1 MIIDISPLI
10 HPAMPVWPGDAP
22 VTFTRT
28 ASIGSDSPVNVSQ
41 IGMSVHT
48 GAHVDAPFHFDA
60 DGQGIDEVALS
71 IFVGACRV
79 IDLAGAR
86 GVIAPEQ
93 IVARLADCPPRVLLR
108 TRARTTP
115 DTWDAD
121 FCAVAPATVDL
132 LASAGV
138 KLIGLDTPSLDPADS
153 EHLEAHLAVC
163 RHRMLI
169 LEWLVLDEVAEGDYE
184 LIALPLKL
192 AGLDGSPVRAI
203 LRTVD

>member
-28 ASIGSDSPVNVSQ
+28 ASIGPDSAENVSQ
-41 IGMSVHT
+41 VSLSVHT
-48 GAHVDAPFHFDA
+48 GAHVDAPFHFDPA
-60 DGQGIDEVALS
+60 GQGIDEVALATF
-71 IFVGACRV
+71 IGPCRV
-79 IDLAGAR
+79 IDVVGAR
-86 GVIAPEQ
+86 GVIAPTQ
-93 IVARLADCPPRVLLR
+93 IAARLVDCPPRVLLR
-108 TRARTTP
+108 TRARATP
-115 DTWDAD
+115 DTWDPD

-153 EHLEAHLAVC
+153 EHLDAHLAVC
-163 RHRMLI
+163 RHRMVI
-169 LEWLVLDEVAEGDYE
+169 LEGLVLDEVAEGDYE

-203 LRTVD
+203 LRKSD

>member
-28 ASIGSDSPVNVSQ
+28 ASIGPDSPVNVSQ
-41 IGMSVHT
+41 IGLSVHT
-48 GAHVDAPFHFDA
+48 GAHVDAPFHFDPA
-60 DGQGIDEVALS
+60 GQGIDEVALATF
-71 IFVGACRV
+71 IGPCRV
-79 IDLAGAR
+79 IHVIGAH
-86 GVIAPEQ
+86 GAVTPDQIATHL
-93 IVARLADCPPRVLLR
+93 VDCPPRVLLR
-108 TRARTTP
+108 TCANAAR
-115 DTWDAD
+115 DAWNYD

-132 LASAGV
+132 LATAGV
-138 KLIGLDTPSLDPADS
+138 QLIGLDTPSLDPADS
-153 EHLEAHLAVC
+153 EHLDAHLAVC

-169 LEWLVLDEVAEGDYE
+169 LEGLVLDTVAEGDYE

-203 LRTVD
+203 LRKSD

>member
-28 ASIGSDSPVNVSQ
+28 ASIGPDSPVNVSQ
-41 IGMSVHT
+41 VSLSVHT
-48 GAHVDAPFHFDA
+48 GAHVDAPFHFDPA
-60 DGQGIDEVALS
+60 GQGIDEVALATF
-71 IFVGACRV
+71 IGPCRV
-79 IDLAGAR
+79 IDVVGTR

-93 IVARLADCPPRVLLR
+93 IAARLVDCPPRVLLR
-108 TRARTTP
+108 TSANTAR
-115 DTWDAD
+115 DAWDSD

-132 LASAGV
+132 LAARGV
-138 KLIGLDTPSLDPADS
+138 QLIGLDTPSLDPADS
-153 EHLEAHLAVC
+153 EDLDAHLAVC
-163 RHRMLI
+163 RHRMVI
-169 LEWLVLDEVAEGDYE
+169 LEGLVLDEVAEGDYE

-203 LRTVD
+203 LRKSD